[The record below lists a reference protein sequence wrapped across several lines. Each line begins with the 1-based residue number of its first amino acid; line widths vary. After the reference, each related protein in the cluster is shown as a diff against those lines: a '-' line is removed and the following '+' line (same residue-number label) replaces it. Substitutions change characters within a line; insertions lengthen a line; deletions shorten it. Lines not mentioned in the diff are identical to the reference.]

1 MPAGSAGPS
10 RVLPVI
16 DGLFKKYI
24 DPLWEMPARPLARV
38 FTANQV
44 TLMGLGLIALVSLA
58 YVWHRAPFWYA
69 LTLALAFSADSLD
82 GAVARLRKESSA
94 FGGYLD
100 AVVDRYQELIA
111 IAALAYVHD
120 AWVPAYFA
128 FSGAVLTSYMKA
140 RAAIERPVDNVAWPD
155 FFERQERIFFICL
168 ALVCQSL
175 FGAHVDVIPVAL
187 WILALLTHATAVQR
201 FLRAKALL
209 QDGA

>member
-1 MPAGSAGPS
+1 M
-10 RVLPVI
+10 I

-44 TLMGLGLIALVSLA
+44 TLMGLGLIGLVSLA
-58 YVWHRAPFWYA
+58 YVWHHAPFWFA
-69 LTLALAFSADSLD
+69 LSLALAFSADSLD
-82 GAVARLRKESSA
+82 GAVARLRRESSA

-120 AWVPAYFA
+120 CWAAAYFA
-128 FSGAVLTSYMKA
+128 FSGAILTSYMKA

-155 FFERQERIFFICL
+155 LFERQERIFFICL
-168 ALVCQSL
+168 ALVGQSL
-175 FGAHVDVIPVAL
+175 FGGSFEVIPAAL
-187 WILALLTHATAVQR
+187 WLLDVLTHATAIQR
-201 FLRAKALL
+201 FLRARSILK
-209 QDGA
+209 DGSGK

>member
-1 MPAGSAGPS
+1 VP
-10 RVLPVI
+10 PVI

-24 DPLWEMPARPLARV
+24 DPLWEKPARPLARA

-58 YVWHRAPFWYA
+58 YVWHHAPFWYA
-69 LTLALAFSADSLD
+69 VTLALAFSADSLD

-100 AVVDRYQELIA
+100 AVVDRYQELIC
-111 IAALAYVHD
+111 IATLAYVHD
-120 AWVPAYFA
+120 AWAAGYFA

-175 FGAHVDVIPVAL
+175 FGAHVDVIPAAL

-201 FLRAKALL
+201 FLRAKTML
-209 QDGA
+209 QGGE

>member
-1 MPAGSAGPS
+1 M
-10 RVLPVI
+10 I

-44 TLMGLGLIALVSLA
+44 TLMGLGLIAAVSLA
-58 YVWHRAPFWYA
+58 YVWHHAPFWYA

-120 AWVPAYFA
+120 AWAAAFFA

-175 FGAHVDVIPVAL
+175 FGAHVEIIPAAL

-209 QDGA
+209 QDDR